1 MKIRVLHG
9 PNLNLLGTRE
19 PEIYGSYTL
28 ADIEARLTKAAEPDF
43 SIACDQSNHEGQLID
58 WVHEAS
64 DAASPQAAAGLL
76 FNFGALT
83 HTSIALGDA
92 LRASPIPSVEVHL
105 SNIHAR
111 EPFRHNTCTGGQAL
125 GVITGFGPRSYTLG
139 LRALMD
145 YLTDAAF

>member
-19 PEIYGSYTL
+19 PEIYGAHTL
-28 ADIEARLTKAAEPDF
+28 ADIEARLAKDAAPGF
-43 SIACDQSNHEGQLID
+43 SVSCDQSNHEGQLID
-58 WVHEAS
+58 WVQEAS
-64 DAASPQAAAGLL
+64 DPASPNSAVGLL

-92 LRASPIPSVEVHL
+92 LRASAIPSVEVHV

-111 EPFRHNTCTGGQAL
+111 EPFRHHTCTGGQAL

>member
-19 PEIYGSYTL
+19 PEIYGSHTL
-28 ADIEARLTKAAEPDF
+28 ADIEARLAKDAGPDF
-43 SIACDQSNHEGQLID
+43 SVSCDQSNHEGQLID
-58 WVHEAS
+58 WVQEAS
-64 DAASPQAAAGLL
+64 ESAAGLL

-92 LRASPIPSVEVHL
+92 LRASAIPSVEVHL

-111 EPFRHNTCTGGQAL
+111 EPFRHHTCTGGQAL